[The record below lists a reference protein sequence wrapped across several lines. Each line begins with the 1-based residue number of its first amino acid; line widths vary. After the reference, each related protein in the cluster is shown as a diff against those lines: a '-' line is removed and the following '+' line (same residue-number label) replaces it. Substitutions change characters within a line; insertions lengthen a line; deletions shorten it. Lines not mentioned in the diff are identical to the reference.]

1 MTQSPMRSC
10 AIACLTLIAAPA
22 LADGHTGEPSFF
34 LTSAGPGAGG
44 DLGGLAGADAHCAAL
59 ADIADLPAGDWV
71 AYLSATGVNA
81 RDRIGS
87 GPWYNAVGTLI
98 AEDVDD
104 LHDTDNGLGKDGTL
118 SETGEPISGRGDS
131 PNRHDILTGS
141 DLEGR
146 LMAGLTCEDW
156 TTGSDEASAQVGH
169 HDLTGGGQNPTSF
182 NSAHASL
189 GCSQTA
195 LQGTGGDGLFY
206 CFKAD

>member
-1 MTQSPMRSC
+1 MTHRPLSL
-10 AIACLTLIAAPA
+10 AALALIALPTFAA
-22 LADGHTGEPSFF
+22 AQDPSFF
-34 LTSAGPGAGG
+34 LTSEGPGDGG
-44 DLGGLAGADAHCAAL
+44 NLGGLAGADAHCASL
-59 ADIADLPAGDWV
+59 AADAGLPDGDWV
-71 AYLSATGVNA
+71 AYLSATGVDA

-87 GPWYNAVGTLI
+87 GPWYNATGALV
-98 AEDVDD
+98 AQDVDD
-104 LHDTDNGLGKDGTL
+104 LHDGDNGLGKEGSL
-118 SETGEPISGRGDS
+118 SEAGAPINGRGDS

-156 TTGSDEASAQVGH
+156 TSSADGGPRAQVGH

-182 NSAHASL
+182 NSAHASR

-206 CFKAD
+206 CLRAD